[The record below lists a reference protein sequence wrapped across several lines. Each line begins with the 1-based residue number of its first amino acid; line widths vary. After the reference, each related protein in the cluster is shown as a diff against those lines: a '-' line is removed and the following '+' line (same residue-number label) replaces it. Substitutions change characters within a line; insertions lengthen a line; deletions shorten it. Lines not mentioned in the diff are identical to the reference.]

1 MQVSGL
7 SGTLSLSRPGMIV
20 VEPSQLEIR
29 VSRPADLDAVLE
41 FFERTEYGA
50 EPVDAVTV
58 GLTPPEPF
66 ALALA
71 RREIDIYLRVLRR
84 VHPHLEVS
92 VLD

>member
-1 MQVSGL
+1 MQVSDL
-7 SGTLSLSRPGMIV
+7 SWTPTLSRPGLIV

-58 GLTPPEPF
+58 GLTAPDPF

>member
-1 MQVSGL
+1 
-7 SGTLSLSRPGMIV
+7 MIV

-29 VSRPADLDAVLE
+29 VSRPADLGAVLE

-58 GLTPPEPF
+58 GLTPPDPF
-66 ALALA
+66 APALA
-71 RREIDIYLRVLRR
+71 KREVEIYLRVLRR
-84 VHPHLEVS
+84 VHPHLDVS

>member
-1 MQVSGL
+1 
-7 SGTLSLSRPGMIV
+7 MIV
-20 VEPSQLEIR
+20 LEPSQLEIR

-71 RREIDIYLRVLRR
+71 KREIEIYLRVLRR
-84 VHPHLEVS
+84 VYPHLDAS